1 MSTEMPNTAHSVS
14 HGAPHGT
21 NGEPRH
27 EDVSYE
33 KADVKATTIYWYLS
47 ALAIAVILSYVV
59 CVFVLRLTT
68 KIAVQF
74 DTPPP
79 MIRQEMGSAYEAM
92 PPEPRLQG
100 VPGHSSDPQTD
111 LRLKI
116 ESDTEANEKYGW
128 IDQNAGIAQIPVQDA
143 MKIIAEKGLPG
154 APPAEKK

>member
-1 MSTEMPNTAHSVS
+1 MSTEMHNTS
-14 HGAPHGT
+14 HGAAHGSD
-21 NGEPRH
+21 GELRNP
-27 EDVSYE
+27 DVSYE
-33 KADVKATTIYWYLS
+33 KADVQPTTIYWYLG

-59 CVFVLRLTT
+59 CVYVFRLTT
-68 KIAVQF
+68 KMAVEY

-79 MIRQEMGSAYEAM
+79 VIRQEMGSAYENM

-100 VPGHSSDPQTD
+100 VPGHSNDPQTD

-116 ESDTEANEKYGW
+116 EADTEANQKYGW

>member
-1 MSTEMPNTAHSVS
+1 MSTEMPNTAHGVS
-14 HGAPHGT
+14 RGAPHGA

-33 KADVKATTIYWYLS
+33 KADVKATTIYWYLG

>member
-1 MSTEMPNTAHSVS
+1 MSTELHNTS
-14 HGAPHGT
+14 HGPDA
-21 NGEPRH
+21 EPRNQ
-27 EDVSYE
+27 DVSFE
-33 KADVKATTIYWYLS
+33 KADVQPNTIYWYLG
-47 ALAIAVILSYVV
+47 ALAISVILSYVV
-59 CVFVLRLTT
+59 CVYVLRLTT
-68 KIAVQF
+68 KMAVDY

-100 VPGHSSDPQTD
+100 VPGHGNDPQTD
-111 LRLKI
+111 LRQKM
-116 ESDTEANEKYGW
+116 ESDTEANKKYGW